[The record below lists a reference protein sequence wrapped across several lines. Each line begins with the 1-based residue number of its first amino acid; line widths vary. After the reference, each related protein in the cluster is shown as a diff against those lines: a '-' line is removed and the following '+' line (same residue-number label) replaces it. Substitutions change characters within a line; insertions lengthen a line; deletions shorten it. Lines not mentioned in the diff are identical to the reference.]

1 MYNTY
6 EMEIQNDEAN
16 IMDFVYINQN
26 VLNNLLY
33 ILSSIFIFY
42 FIYDNRR
49 YLKKYKRLLI
59 ILCTSIP
66 LILCMRYPIYM

>member
-49 YLKKYKRLLI
+49 YL
-59 ILCTSIP
+59 
-66 LILCMRYPIYM
+66 

>member
-1 MYNTY
+1 MN
-6 EMEIQNDEAN
+6 
-16 IMDFVYINQN
+16 FVYINQH

-42 FIYDNRR
+42 FIYDSGR
-49 YLKKYKRLLI
+49 YVKKYKKLLI

-66 LILCMRYPIYM
+66 LIL